1 MSHYTNDFLNVDLD
15 KRFLQSKTNTLDINP
30 YDFTSSPFKDNL
42 TNNTTINEETQKQ
55 TVLISSLVSEN
66 KNLQNIIFFHENNN
80 KKNTENNNI
89 LQQENSKLKFSL
101 ETIKKFDFEN
111 IFANFQTEKHLITD
125 KIKLIETEYTNEIF
139 DLKQNIFFLKSQ
151 IEEINN
157 QNISNLSTNNNY
169 SAKTNEEIKFY
180 KTQIID
186 LQNSLEKEK
195 QFSSNKN
202 LIIKIQEE
210 NLTEIKSLQEKLETE
225 KTNYGNLLV
234 MNQDLGK
241 KIIDNIK
248 INNENKSEIQNLKTQ
263 LLTNQKGYLI
273 KDNDFS
279 DFEIDI
285 LKEDR
290 NKSNEIRSSLEKINN
305 EQMNS
310 IITLNQK
317 LKESEIKSENLFKE
331 IENLRKINHSNLFP
345 NQNFSANMIVNNT
358 NNDIKTNNKIHENQI
373 RELKNQKI
381 ILENEIFSLKNKLK
395 DQETT
400 LILLGAAHEKDKYKL
415 LETSMHSSFRDDRSN
430 ILSRITATNLNQSKF
445 LDSKIKDLEES
456 IIMEKENSENIV
468 KIKQNLI
475 DRLKKNNDTITEERN
490 KLHKELSEEKMKIH
504 SLVMEKNNLLDN
516 ESFLKEQI
524 QDLNSEI
531 CELRLQMDLFDQLQ
545 DRLYEYERQF
555 EMMGNNLNN
564 IENNKINIQQLMN
577 ENEEINNLK
586 NIISNLETEINLKNI
601 ELTKS
606 KEKACYLE
614 KDIEGKIIQ
623 FTQFTNLIQ
632 NDVNL
637 KISEYEKNI
646 KISQEENNELKKTIE
661 DSKIIIFSLREKCKE
676 VINKDQEILQLK
688 NILQE
693 IQENKN
699 FQINQNFQKNKIS
712 SSAIPA
718 FGNENLNISHQNQQP
733 PPEIYTNIPIVKPLQ
748 INPISSAMGQ
758 GGSSIIEEFNTDK
771 LKSILEE
778 QNNLFNKYKNPSH
791 AFKNPFLEYESYQE
805 KNKTNPYVS
814 QDQIKDLNF
823 SMKELNLNTL
833 SPNKVNSINNSI
845 GNNNLNF
852 EQQNFTTDKNI
863 GLGNNIELE
872 NYDRILNQNSELGN
886 NSNVYAGSFNSLETD
901 IYNEEKNRSNKVL
914 RETNYEKV
922 DNEGSFNLLNEN
934 FENNNLLDL
943 VQDEN
948 KKENI
953 KNN

>member
-15 KRFLQSKTNTLDINP
+15 KRFLQSKINTIDIKP

-55 TVLISSLVSEN
+55 TQLISSLVSEN

-101 ETIKKFDFEN
+101 ETKKKFDFEN
-111 IFANFQTEKHLITD
+111 IFANFQTEKEIITKLTD
-125 KIKLIETEYTNEIF
+125 KIKLIETEFTNEIF

-157 QNISNLSTNNNY
+157 QNISNKSNNNY
-169 SAKTNEEIKFY
+169 PDKTNEELKFY
-180 KTQIID
+180 KNQIKD
-186 LQNSLEKEK
+186 LQNLLEKEK

-202 LIIKIQEE
+202 LITKYQEE
-210 NLTEIKSLQEKLETE
+210 NLTEIQSLREKLETE
-225 KTNYGNLLV
+225 KTNYGNLLL

-248 INNENKSEIQNLKTQ
+248 INNENKSEINNLKTQ

-290 NKSNEIRSSLEKINN
+290 NKSNEIRLSLEKINN

-317 LKESEIKSENLFKE
+317 LKEYEIKTENLYKE
-331 IENLRKINHSNLFP
+331 NENLRKNNHSNLYS
-345 NQNFSANMIVNNT
+345 NQNFSANINENNT
-358 NNDIKTNNKIHENQI
+358 NNDIQTNNKIHENQI
-373 RELKNQKI
+373 RELKNHKI

-490 KLHKELSEEKMKIH
+490 KLHRELSEEKMKIH
-504 SLVMEKNNLLDN
+504 SLVMEKNNLLDS

-555 EMMGNNLNN
+555 EMMGNNINN

-586 NIISNLETEINLKNI
+586 NIISNLESEINLKNI

-606 KEKACYLE
+606 KEKSCYLE

-699 FQINQNFQKNKIS
+699 LQKNKIS

-718 FGNENLNISHQNQQP
+718 FGNDKLNVSYQNQQP
-733 PPEIYTNIPIVKPLQ
+733 QQEIYNNIPIIQTKP
-748 INPISSAMGQ
+748 INPISSAVGQ
-758 GGSSIIEEFNTDK
+758 GGNSIIEEFNTDK

-791 AFKNPFLEYESYQE
+791 SFKNPFLEYESYQE

-814 QDQIKDLNF
+814 HEDIKDLNF
-823 SMKELNLNTL
+823 SMKELNLKSL
-833 SPNKVNSINNSI
+833 SPTKLNNSVNNSI
-845 GNNNLNF
+845 GNNNLNI
-852 EQQNFTTDKNI
+852 EQHNFATNKNI
-863 GLGNNIELE
+863 DLDNNSKSQDY
-872 NYDRILNQNSELGN
+872 NRILSENSDLGN
-886 NSNVYAGSFNSLETD
+886 NSNVNAGSFNTLDTH
-901 IYNEEKNRSNKVL
+901 INNEEKNRSNKIL
-914 RETNYEKV
+914 RETNYENV
-922 DNEGSFNLLNEN
+922 DNERSFNLLNEN
-934 FENNNLLDL
+934 IDRNKNLLD
-943 VQDEN
+943 VEDEI